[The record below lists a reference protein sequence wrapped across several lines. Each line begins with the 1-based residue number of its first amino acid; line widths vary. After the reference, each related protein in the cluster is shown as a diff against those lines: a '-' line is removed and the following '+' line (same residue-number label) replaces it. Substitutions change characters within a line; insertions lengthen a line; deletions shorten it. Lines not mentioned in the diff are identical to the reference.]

1 MQFPPQV
8 LILVVLLERAGWF
21 IDPPSEYKP
30 IENQE
35 KRMFPPEA
43 IQAALLEFMP
53 LFFTV
58 ISVLLVLWIAHM
70 LLIARQTDLGSEK
83 LFPRLLTMMGL
94 TLIGMVVIVLAIP
107 VESDT
112 RNQIIGLIG
121 LVISAVFVFSSGNI
135 FANLMAGIQLRVT
148 SPFRVGD
155 FIQVNEHFGRVAERG
170 LFDTE
175 VQSESREVI
184 VIPNTFLVTHPVA
197 TVRNSGAIVSTSLSL
212 GYDLNHNLI
221 RPLLLEAATT
231 SGLKEPFVHI
241 QALGDFSITYRIS
254 GVLTEVKGLIT
265 ARSNLRIAVLDI
277 LHREHIEIVSS
288 GFINQRQLDAAEKA
302 LPRSAGQ
309 REKQKALVDNTGA
322 EEIVCDKAEQAEQ
335 FSIEKSQL
343 HVGIAALMEQLET
356 AEGEEKHVVSLELE
370 HMKEQLATL
379 DLIIAE
385 VLEEKK

>member
-1 MQFPPQV
+1 
-8 LILVVLLERAGWF
+8 
-21 IDPPSEYKP
+21 
-30 IENQE
+30 
-35 KRMFPPEA
+35 MFPPEA

-112 RNQIIGLIG
+112 RHQIIGLIG

-212 GYDLNHNLI
+212 AYDLNHNQI
-221 RPLLLEAATT
+221 RPLLLEAATA

-277 LHREHIEIVSS
+277 LHREHIEIVPS
-288 GFINQRQLDAAEKA
+288 GQRQLDAAEKA
-302 LPRSAGQ
+302 LLRSARQ
-309 REKQKALVDNTGA
+309 REKQKAWVDNTVA

-343 HVGIAALMEQLET
+343 HVGMAALKEQLET

>member
-35 KRMFPPEA
+35 TRMFPPEA
-43 IQAALLEFMP
+43 IQAALVEFMP
-53 LFFTV
+53 FFFTV

-135 FANLMAGIQLRVT
+135 FANLMAGILLRVT

-175 VQSESREVI
+175 VQSESRELI
-184 VIPNTFLVTHPVA
+184 VIPNTILVTHPVA
-197 TVRNSGAIVSTSLSL
+197 TVRNSGVIVSTTLSL
-212 GYDLNHNLI
+212 AYDLNHNQI
-221 RPLLLEAATT
+221 RPLLLEAAAT

-254 GVLTEVKGLIT
+254 GVLTEAKELIA

-277 LHREHIEIVSS
+277 LHREHIEIVPS
-288 GFINQRQLDAAEKA
+288 GQRQLDAAEKA
-302 LPRSAGQ
+302 LLRSARQ
-309 REKQKALVDNTGA
+309 REKQKAWVDNTVA
-322 EEIVCDKAEQAEQ
+322 EEIVFDKAEQAEQ
-335 FSIEKSQL
+335 FSTEKSQL
-343 HVGIAALMEQLET
+343 HGGIAALEEQLKT
-356 AEGEEKHVVSLELE
+356 AEGEEKQVVSLELE

>member
-8 LILVVLLERAGWF
+8 LILVVLLGRAGWF

-43 IQAALLEFMP
+43 IQAALVEFMP
-53 LFFTV
+53 FFFTV

-135 FANLMAGIQLRVT
+135 FANFMAGILLRVT

-175 VQSESREVI
+175 VQSESRELI
-184 VIPNTFLVTHPVA
+184 AIPNTLLVTHPVA
-197 TVRNSGAIVSTSLSL
+197 TVRNSGVIVSTTLSL
-212 GYDLNHNLI
+212 AYDLNHNQI
-221 RPLLLEAATT
+221 RPLLLEAAAT

-254 GVLTEVKGLIT
+254 GVLTEAKELIA

-277 LHREHIEIVSS
+277 LHREHIEIVPS
-288 GFINQRQLDAAEKA
+288 GQRQLDAAEKA
-302 LPRSAGQ
+302 LLRSARQ
-309 REKQKALVDNTGA
+309 REKQKAWVDNTVA
-322 EEIVCDKAEQAEQ
+322 EEIVFDKAEQAEQ
-335 FSIEKSQL
+335 FSTEKSQL
-343 HVGIAALMEQLET
+343 HGGIAALEEQLKT
-356 AEGEEKHVVSLELE
+356 AEGEEKQVVSLELE

>member
-8 LILVVLLERAGWF
+8 LILVVLLGRAGWF

-35 KRMFPPEA
+35 TRMFPPEA
-43 IQAALLEFMP
+43 IQAALVEFMP
-53 LFFTV
+53 FFFTV

-70 LLIARQTDLGSEK
+70 LLIARQTNLGSEK

-135 FANLMAGIQLRVT
+135 FANFMAGILLRVT

-175 VQSESREVI
+175 VQSESRELI
-184 VIPNTFLVTHPVA
+184 AIPNTLLVTHPVA
-197 TVRNSGAIVSTSLSL
+197 TVRNSGVIVSTTLSL
-212 GYDLNHNLI
+212 AYDLNHNQI
-221 RPLLLEAATT
+221 RSLLLEAAAT

-254 GVLTEVKGLIT
+254 GVLTEAKELIA

-277 LHREHIEIVSS
+277 LHREHIEIVPS
-288 GFINQRQLDAAEKA
+288 GQRQLDAAEKA
-302 LPRSAGQ
+302 LLRSARQ
-309 REKQKALVDNTGA
+309 REKQKAWVDNTVA
-322 EEIVCDKAEQAEQ
+322 EEIVFDKAEQAEQ
-335 FSIEKSQL
+335 FSTEKSQL
-343 HVGIAALMEQLET
+343 HGGIAALEEQLKT
-356 AEGEEKHVVSLELE
+356 AEGEEKQVVSLELE

>member
-1 MQFPPQV
+1 
-8 LILVVLLERAGWF
+8 
-21 IDPPSEYKP
+21 
-30 IENQE
+30 
-35 KRMFPPEA
+35 MFPPEA

-53 LFFTV
+53 FFFTV

-135 FANLMAGIQLRVT
+135 FANLMAGILLRVT

-175 VQSESREVI
+175 VQSESRELI
-184 VIPNTFLVTHPVA
+184 AIPNTLLVTHPVA
-197 TVRNSGAIVSTSLSL
+197 TVRNSGVIVSTTLSL
-212 GYDLNHNLI
+212 AYDLNHNQI
-221 RPLLLEAATT
+221 RPLLLEAAAT

-254 GVLTEVKGLIT
+254 GVLTEAKELIA

-277 LHREHIEIVSS
+277 LHREHIEIVPS
-288 GFINQRQLDAAEKA
+288 GQRQLDAAEKA
-302 LPRSAGQ
+302 LLRSARQ
-309 REKQKALVDNTGA
+309 REKQKAWVDNTVA
-322 EEIVCDKAEQAEQ
+322 EEIVFDKAEQAEQ
-335 FSIEKSQL
+335 FSTEKSQL
-343 HVGIAALMEQLET
+343 HGGIAALEEQLKT
-356 AEGEEKHVVSLELE
+356 AEGEEKQVVSLELE

>member
-1 MQFPPQV
+1 
-8 LILVVLLERAGWF
+8 
-21 IDPPSEYKP
+21 
-30 IENQE
+30 
-35 KRMFPPEA
+35 MFPPEA

-112 RNQIIGLIG
+112 RHQIIGLIG

-184 VIPNTFLVTHPVA
+184 VIPNTFLVSHPVA

-212 GYDLNHNLI
+212 AYDLNHNQI
-221 RPLLLEAATT
+221 RPLLLEAATA

-254 GVLTEVKGLIT
+254 GVLTEAKELIA

-277 LHREHIEIVSS
+277 LHREHIEIVPS
-288 GFINQRQLDAAEKA
+288 GQRQLDAAEKA
-302 LPRSAGQ
+302 LLRSARQ
-309 REKQKALVDNTGA
+309 REKQKAWVDNTVA
-322 EEIVCDKAEQAEQ
+322 EEIVFDKAEQAEQ
-335 FSIEKSQL
+335 FSTEKSQL
-343 HVGIAALMEQLET
+343 HGGIAALEEQLKT
-356 AEGEEKHVVSLELE
+356 AEGEEKQVVSLELE

>member
-35 KRMFPPEA
+35 TRMFPPEA
-43 IQAALLEFMP
+43 IQAALVEFMP
-53 LFFTV
+53 FFFTV

-135 FANLMAGIQLRVT
+135 FANLMAGILLRVT

-175 VQSESREVI
+175 VQSESRELI
-184 VIPNTFLVTHPVA
+184 AIPNTLLVTHPVA
-197 TVRNSGAIVSTSLSL
+197 TVRNSGVIVSTTLSL
-212 GYDLNHNLI
+212 AYDLNHNQI

-254 GVLTEVKGLIT
+254 GVLTEVKGLIA
-265 ARSNLRIAVLDI
+265 ARSNLHIAVLDI
-277 LHREHIEIVSS
+277 LHREHIEIVPSW
-288 GFINQRQLDAAEKA
+288 QRQLDAAEKA
-302 LPRSAGQ
+302 LPRSARQG
-309 REKQKALVDNTGA
+309 EKQKALVDNAVA

-343 HVGIAALMEQLET
+343 HEGIAALKEQLET
-356 AEGEEKHVVSLELE
+356 AEGEEKQVVSLELE

>member
-8 LILVVLLERAGWF
+8 LILVVLLARAGWF

-35 KRMFPPEA
+35 TRMFPPEA
-43 IQAALLEFMP
+43 IQAALVEFMP
-53 LFFTV
+53 FFFTV

-70 LLIARQTDLGSEK
+70 LLIARQTNLGSEK
-83 LFPRLLTMMGL
+83 LLPRLLTMMGL

-135 FANLMAGIQLRVT
+135 FANFMAGILLRVT

-175 VQSESREVI
+175 VQSESRELI
-184 VIPNTFLVTHPVA
+184 AIPNTLLVTHPVA
-197 TVRNSGAIVSTSLSL
+197 TVRNSGVIVSTTLSL
-212 GYDLNHNLI
+212 AYDLNHNQI
-221 RPLLLEAATT
+221 RPLLLEAAAT

-254 GVLTEVKGLIT
+254 GVLTEAKELIA

-277 LHREHIEIVSS
+277 LHREHIEIVPS
-288 GFINQRQLDAAEKA
+288 GQRQLDAAEKA
-302 LPRSAGQ
+302 LLRSARQ
-309 REKQKALVDNTGA
+309 REKQKAWVDNTVA
-322 EEIVCDKAEQAEQ
+322 EEIVFDKAEQAEQ
-335 FSIEKSQL
+335 FSTEKSQL
-343 HVGIAALMEQLET
+343 HGGIAALEEQLKT
-356 AEGEEKHVVSLELE
+356 AEGEEKQVVSLELE

>member
-8 LILVVLLERAGWF
+8 LILVVLLGRAGWF

-35 KRMFPPEA
+35 TRMFPPEA
-43 IQAALLEFMP
+43 IQAALVEFMP
-53 LFFTV
+53 FFFTV

-135 FANLMAGIQLRVT
+135 FANFMAGILLRVT

-175 VQSESREVI
+175 VQSESRELI
-184 VIPNTFLVTHPVA
+184 AIPNTLLVTHPVA
-197 TVRNSGAIVSTSLSL
+197 TVRNSGVIVSTTLSL
-212 GYDLNHNLI
+212 AYDLNHNQI
-221 RPLLLEAATT
+221 RSLLLEAAAT

-254 GVLTEVKGLIT
+254 GVLTEAKELIA

-277 LHREHIEIVSS
+277 LHREHIEIVPS
-288 GFINQRQLDAAEKA
+288 GQRQLDAAEKA
-302 LPRSAGQ
+302 LLRSARQ
-309 REKQKALVDNTGA
+309 REKQKAWVDNTVA
-322 EEIVCDKAEQAEQ
+322 EEIVFDKAEQAEQ
-335 FSIEKSQL
+335 FSTEKSQL
-343 HVGIAALMEQLET
+343 HGGIAALEEQLKT
-356 AEGEEKHVVSLELE
+356 AEGEEKQVVSLELE

>member
-8 LILVVLLERAGWF
+8 LILVVLLGRAGWF

-35 KRMFPPEA
+35 TRMFPPEA
-43 IQAALLEFMP
+43 IQAALVEFMP
-53 LFFTV
+53 FFFTV

-135 FANLMAGIQLRVT
+135 FANLMAGILLRVT

-175 VQSESREVI
+175 VQSESRELI
-184 VIPNTFLVTHPVA
+184 SIPNTLLVTHPVA
-197 TVRNSGAIVSTSLSL
+197 TVRNSGAIVSTTLSL
-212 GYDLNHNLI
+212 AYDLNHNQI
-221 RPLLLEAATT
+221 RPLLLEAAAT

-254 GVLTEVKGLIT
+254 GVLTEAKELIA

-277 LHREHIEIVSS
+277 LHREHIEIVPS
-288 GFINQRQLDAAEKA
+288 GQRQLDAAEKA
-302 LPRSAGQ
+302 LLRSARQ
-309 REKQKALVDNTGA
+309 REKQKAWVDNTVA
-322 EEIVCDKAEQAEQ
+322 EEIVFDKAEQAEQ
-335 FSIEKSQL
+335 FSTEKSQL
-343 HVGIAALMEQLET
+343 HGGIAALEEQLKT
-356 AEGEEKHVVSLELE
+356 AEGEEKQVVSLELE

>member
-135 FANLMAGIQLRVT
+135 FANLMAGILLRVT

-175 VQSESREVI
+175 VQSESRELI
-184 VIPNTFLVTHPVA
+184 AIPNTLLVTHPVA
-197 TVRNSGAIVSTSLSL
+197 TVRNSGVIVSTTLSL
-212 GYDLNHNLI
+212 AYDLNHNQI

-254 GVLTEVKGLIT
+254 GVLTEAKELIA

-277 LHREHIEIVSS
+277 LHREHIEIVPS
-288 GFINQRQLDAAEKA
+288 GQRQLDAAEKA
-302 LPRSAGQ
+302 LLRSARQ
-309 REKQKALVDNTGA
+309 REKQKAWVDNTVA
-322 EEIVCDKAEQAEQ
+322 EEIVFDKAEQAEQ
-335 FSIEKSQL
+335 FSTEKSQL
-343 HVGIAALMEQLET
+343 HGGIAALEEQLKT

>member
-21 IDPPSEYKP
+21 IDPPSEYTP

-43 IQAALLEFMP
+43 IQAALVKFMP

-70 LLIARQTDLGSEK
+70 LLIARQTNLGSEK

-94 TLIGMVVIVLAIP
+94 TLFGMVIIVLAIP

-135 FANLMAGIQLRVT
+135 FANLMAGILLRVT

-175 VQSESREVI
+175 VQSESRELI
-184 VIPNTFLVTHPVA
+184 LIPNTILVTHPVA
-197 TVRNSGAIVSTSLSL
+197 AVRNSGAIVSTSLSL
-212 GYDLNHNLI
+212 AYDLNHNQI
-221 RPLLLEAATT
+221 RPLLLEAATAI
-231 SGLKEPFVHI
+231 GLKEPFVHI
-241 QALGDFSITYRIS
+241 QALGDFSISYRIS
-254 GVLTEVKGLIT
+254 GVLTEVKELIT

-277 LHREHIEIVSS
+277 LHREHIEIVSP
-288 GFINQRQLDAAEKA
+288 GQRQLDAAEKA
-302 LPRSAGQ
+302 LPRSARQ
-309 REKQKALVDNTGA
+309 REKQKAWVDNA
-322 EEIVCDKAEQAEQ
+322 VVEEIVFDKAQQAEQ

-343 HVGIAALMEQLET
+343 HGGIAALKEQLET
-356 AEGEEKHVVSLELE
+356 AEGEEKQVVSLELE

>member
-1 MQFPPQV
+1 LQFPPQV
-8 LILVVLLERAGWF
+8 LILVVLLGRAGWF

-35 KRMFPPEA
+35 TRMFPPEA
-43 IQAALLEFMP
+43 IQAALVEFMP
-53 LFFTV
+53 FFFTV

-135 FANLMAGIQLRVT
+135 FANLMAGILLRVT

-175 VQSESREVI
+175 VQSESRELI
-184 VIPNTFLVTHPVA
+184 AIPNTLLVTHPVA
-197 TVRNSGAIVSTSLSL
+197 TVRNSGVIVSTTLSL
-212 GYDLNHNLI
+212 AYDLNHNQI

-254 GVLTEVKGLIT
+254 GVLTEAKELIA

-277 LHREHIEIVSS
+277 LHREHIEIVPS
-288 GFINQRQLDAAEKA
+288 GQRQLDAAEKA
-302 LPRSAGQ
+302 LLRSARQ
-309 REKQKALVDNTGA
+309 REKQKAWVDNTVA
-322 EEIVCDKAEQAEQ
+322 EEIVFDKAEQAEQ
-335 FSIEKSQL
+335 FSTEKSQL
-343 HVGIAALMEQLET
+343 HGGIAALEEQLKT
-356 AEGEEKHVVSLELE
+356 AEGEEKQVVSLELE

>member
-135 FANLMAGIQLRVT
+135 FANLMAGILLRVT

-175 VQSESREVI
+175 VQSESRELI
-184 VIPNTFLVTHPVA
+184 AIPNTLLVTHPVA
-197 TVRNSGAIVSTSLSL
+197 TVRNSGVIVSTTLSL
-212 GYDLNHNLI
+212 AYDLNHNQI
-221 RPLLLEAATT
+221 RPLLLEAAAT

-254 GVLTEVKGLIT
+254 GVLTETKELIA

-277 LHREHIEIVSS
+277 LHREHIEIVPS
-288 GFINQRQLDAAEKA
+288 GQRQLDAAEKA
-302 LPRSAGQ
+302 LLRSARQ
-309 REKQKALVDNTGA
+309 REKQKAWVDNTVA
-322 EEIVCDKAEQAEQ
+322 EEIVFDKAEQAEQ
-335 FSIEKSQL
+335 FSTEKSQL
-343 HVGIAALMEQLET
+343 HGGIAALEEQLKT
-356 AEGEEKHVVSLELE
+356 AEGEEKQVVSLELE

>member
-8 LILVVLLERAGWF
+8 LILVFLLERAGWF

-35 KRMFPPEA
+35 TRMFPPEA
-43 IQAALLEFMP
+43 IQAALVEFMP
-53 LFFTV
+53 FFFTV

-135 FANLMAGIQLRVT
+135 FANLMAGILLRVT

-175 VQSESREVI
+175 VQSESRELI
-184 VIPNTFLVTHPVA
+184 AIPNTLLVTHPVA

-212 GYDLNHNLI
+212 AYDLNHNQI

-254 GVLTEVKGLIT
+254 GVLTEAKELIA

-277 LHREHIEIVSS
+277 LHREHIEIVPS
-288 GFINQRQLDAAEKA
+288 GQRQLDAAEKA
-302 LPRSAGQ
+302 LLRSARQ
-309 REKQKALVDNTGA
+309 REKQKAWVDNTVA
-322 EEIVCDKAEQAEQ
+322 EEIVFDKAEQAEQ
-335 FSIEKSQL
+335 FSTEKSQL
-343 HVGIAALMEQLET
+343 HGGIAALEEQLKT
-356 AEGEEKHVVSLELE
+356 AEGEEKQVVSLELE

>member
-1 MQFPPQV
+1 LQFPPQV

-70 LLIARQTDLGSEK
+70 LLIARQTNLGSEK

-94 TLIGMVVIVLAIP
+94 TLFGMVIIVLAIP

-135 FANLMAGIQLRVT
+135 FANLMAGILLRVT

-175 VQSESREVI
+175 VQSESRELI
-184 VIPNTFLVTHPVA
+184 LIPNTILVTHPVA

-212 GYDLNHNLI
+212 AYDLNHNQI
-221 RPLLLEAATT
+221 RPLLLEAATAI
-231 SGLKEPFVHI
+231 GLKEPFVHI
-241 QALGDFSITYRIS
+241 QALGDFSISYRIS
-254 GVLTEVKGLIT
+254 GVLTEVKELIA

-277 LHREHIEIVSS
+277 LHREHIEIVSP
-288 GFINQRQLDAAEKA
+288 GQRQLDAAEKA
-302 LPRSAGQ
+302 LPRSARQ
-309 REKQKALVDNTGA
+309 REKQKAWVDNA
-322 EEIVCDKAEQAEQ
+322 VVEEIVFDKAQQAEQ

-343 HVGIAALMEQLET
+343 HGGIAALKEQLET
-356 AEGEEKHVVSLELE
+356 AEGEEKQVVSLELE

>member
-8 LILVVLLERAGWF
+8 LILVVLLGRAGWF

-35 KRMFPPEA
+35 TRMFPPEA
-43 IQAALLEFMP
+43 IQAALVEFMP
-53 LFFTV
+53 FFFTV
-58 ISVLLVLWIAHM
+58 ISVLLVLWIAHL

-175 VQSESREVI
+175 VQSESRELI
-184 VIPNTFLVTHPVA
+184 AIPNTLLVTHPVA
-197 TVRNSGAIVSTSLSL
+197 TVRNSGVIVSTTLSL
-212 GYDLNHNLI
+212 AYDLNHNQI
-221 RPLLLEAATT
+221 RPLLLEAAAT

-254 GVLTEVKGLIT
+254 GVLTEAKELIA

-277 LHREHIEIVSS
+277 LHREHIEIVPS
-288 GFINQRQLDAAEKA
+288 GQRQLDAAEKA
-302 LPRSAGQ
+302 LLRSARQ
-309 REKQKALVDNTGA
+309 REKQKAWVDNTVA
-322 EEIVCDKAEQAEQ
+322 EEIVFDKAEQAEQ
-335 FSIEKSQL
+335 FSTEKSQL
-343 HVGIAALMEQLET
+343 HGGIAALEEQLKT
-356 AEGEEKHVVSLELE
+356 AEGEEKQVVSLELE

>member
-43 IQAALLEFMP
+43 IQAALVEFMP

-70 LLIARQTDLGSEK
+70 LLIARQTNLGSEK

-94 TLIGMVVIVLAIP
+94 TLICMVIIVLAIP

-135 FANLMAGIQLRVT
+135 FANLMAGILLRVT

-175 VQSESREVI
+175 VQSESRELI
-184 VIPNTFLVTHPVA
+184 LIPNTILVTHPVA

-212 GYDLNHNLI
+212 AYDLNHNQI
-221 RPLLLEAATT
+221 RPLLLEAATAI
-231 SGLKEPFVHI
+231 GLKEPFVHI
-241 QALGDFSITYRIS
+241 QALGDFSISYRIS
-254 GVLTEVKGLIT
+254 GVLTEVKELIT

-277 LHREHIEIVSS
+277 LHREHIEIVSP
-288 GFINQRQLDAAEKA
+288 GQRQLDAAEKA
-302 LPRSAGQ
+302 LPRSARQ
-309 REKQKALVDNTGA
+309 REKQKAWVDNA
-322 EEIVCDKAEQAEQ
+322 VVEEIVFDKAQQAEQ

-343 HVGIAALMEQLET
+343 HGGIAALKEQLET
-356 AEGEEKHVVSLELE
+356 AEGEEKQVVSLELE

>member
-8 LILVVLLERAGWF
+8 LILVVLLGRAGWF

-35 KRMFPPEA
+35 TRMFPPEA
-43 IQAALLEFMP
+43 IQAALVEFMP
-53 LFFTV
+53 FFFTV
-58 ISVLLVLWIAHM
+58 ISVLLVLWIAHL

-135 FANLMAGIQLRVT
+135 FANLMAGILLRVT

-175 VQSESREVI
+175 VQSESRELI
-184 VIPNTFLVTHPVA
+184 AIPNTLLVTHPVA
-197 TVRNSGAIVSTSLSL
+197 TVRNSGVIVSTTLSL
-212 GYDLNHNLI
+212 AYDLNHNQI
-221 RPLLLEAATT
+221 RPLLLEAAAT

-254 GVLTEVKGLIT
+254 GVLTEAKELIA

-277 LHREHIEIVSS
+277 LHREHIEIVPS
-288 GFINQRQLDAAEKA
+288 GQRQLDAAEKA
-302 LPRSAGQ
+302 LLRSARQ
-309 REKQKALVDNTGA
+309 REKQKAWVDNTVA
-322 EEIVCDKAEQAEQ
+322 EEIVFDKAEQAEQ
-335 FSIEKSQL
+335 FSTEKSQL
-343 HVGIAALMEQLET
+343 HGGIAALEEQLKT
-356 AEGEEKHVVSLELE
+356 AEGEEKQVVSLELE

>member
-8 LILVVLLERAGWF
+8 LILVVLLGRAGWF

-35 KRMFPPEA
+35 TRMFPPEA
-43 IQAALLEFMP
+43 IQAALVEFMP
-53 LFFTV
+53 FFFTV

-135 FANLMAGIQLRVT
+135 FANFMAGILLRVT

-175 VQSESREVI
+175 VQSESRELI
-184 VIPNTFLVTHPVA
+184 AIPNTLLVTHPVA
-197 TVRNSGAIVSTSLSL
+197 TVRNSGVIVSTTLSL
-212 GYDLNHNLI
+212 AYDLNHNQI
-221 RPLLLEAATT
+221 RPLLLEAAAT

-254 GVLTEVKGLIT
+254 GVLTEAKELIA

-277 LHREHIEIVSS
+277 LHREHIEIVPS
-288 GFINQRQLDAAEKA
+288 GQRQLDAAEKA
-302 LPRSAGQ
+302 LLRSARQ
-309 REKQKALVDNTGA
+309 REKQKAWVDNTVA
-322 EEIVCDKAEQAEQ
+322 EEIVFDKAEQAEQ
-335 FSIEKSQL
+335 FSTEKSQL
-343 HVGIAALMEQLET
+343 HGGIAALEEQLKT
-356 AEGEEKHVVSLELE
+356 AEGEEKQVVSLELE

>member
-21 IDPPSEYKP
+21 IDPPSEYTP

-35 KRMFPPEA
+35 TRMFPPEA
-43 IQAALLEFMP
+43 IQAALVEFMP

-70 LLIARQTDLGSEK
+70 LLIARQTNLGSEK

-94 TLIGMVVIVLAIP
+94 TLIGMVIIVLATP

-135 FANLMAGIQLRVT
+135 FANLMAGILLRVT

-175 VQSESREVI
+175 VQSESRELI
-184 VIPNTFLVTHPVA
+184 VIPNTLLVTHPVA
-197 TVRNSGAIVSTSLSL
+197 TVRNSGAIVSTTLSL
-212 GYDLNHNLI
+212 AYDLNHNQI
-221 RPLLLEAATT
+221 RPLLLEAANV
-231 SGLKEPFVHI
+231 SGLKEPFVQI
-241 QALGDFSITYRIS
+241 QALGDFSISYRIS
-254 GVLTEVKGLIT
+254 GVLTEVKELIA

-277 LHREHIEIVSS
+277 LHREHIEIVSP
-288 GFINQRQLDAAEKA
+288 GQRQLDAAEKA
-302 LPRSAGQ
+302 LPRSARQ
-309 REKQKALVDNTGA
+309 REKQKAWVDNTVA
-322 EEIVCDKAEQAEQ
+322 EEIVFDKAEQAEQ
-335 FSIEKSQL
+335 FSTEKSQL
-343 HVGIAALMEQLET
+343 HGGIAALEEQLKT
-356 AEGEEKHVVSLELE
+356 AEGEEKQVVSLELE

>member
-43 IQAALLEFMP
+43 IQAALVEFMP

-70 LLIARQTDLGSEK
+70 LLIARQTNLGSEK

-94 TLIGMVVIVLAIP
+94 TLFGMVIIVLAIP

-135 FANLMAGIQLRVT
+135 FANLMAGILLRVT

-175 VQSESREVI
+175 VQSESRELI
-184 VIPNTFLVTHPVA
+184 LIPNTILVTHPVA

-212 GYDLNHNLI
+212 AYDLNHNQI
-221 RPLLLEAATT
+221 RPLLLEAATAI
-231 SGLKEPFVHI
+231 GLKEPFVHI
-241 QALGDFSITYRIS
+241 QALGDFSISYRIS
-254 GVLTEVKGLIT
+254 GVLTEVKELIA

-277 LHREHIEIVSS
+277 LHREHIEIVSP
-288 GFINQRQLDAAEKA
+288 GQRQLDAAEKA
-302 LPRSAGQ
+302 LPRSARQ
-309 REKQKALVDNTGA
+309 REKQRAFVDNALA

-343 HVGIAALMEQLET
+343 HRGIAVLKEQLET
-356 AEGEEKHVVSLELE
+356 AEGEEKQVVSLELE

>member
-135 FANLMAGIQLRVT
+135 FANLMAGILLRVT

-254 GVLTEVKGLIT
+254 GVLTEAKELIA

-277 LHREHIEIVSS
+277 LHREHIEIVPS
-288 GFINQRQLDAAEKA
+288 GQRQLDAAEKA
-302 LPRSAGQ
+302 LLRSARQ
-309 REKQKALVDNTGA
+309 REKQKAWVDNTVA
-322 EEIVCDKAEQAEQ
+322 EEIVFDKAEQAEQ
-335 FSIEKSQL
+335 FSTEKSQL
-343 HVGIAALMEQLET
+343 HGGIAALEEQLKT
-356 AEGEEKHVVSLELE
+356 AEGEEKQVVSLELE

>member
-1 MQFPPQV
+1 LQFPPQV
-8 LILVVLLERAGWF
+8 LILVVLLGRAGWF
-21 IDPPSEYKP
+21 IGPPSEYKP

-35 KRMFPPEA
+35 TRMFPPEA
-43 IQAALLEFMP
+43 IQAALVEFMP
-53 LFFTV
+53 FFFTV

-135 FANLMAGIQLRVT
+135 FANLMAGILLRVT

-175 VQSESREVI
+175 VQSESRELI
-184 VIPNTFLVTHPVA
+184 AIPNTLLVTHPVA
-197 TVRNSGAIVSTSLSL
+197 TVRNSGVIVSTTLSL
-212 GYDLNHNLI
+212 AYDLNHNQI
-221 RPLLLEAATT
+221 RSLLLEAAAT

-254 GVLTEVKGLIT
+254 GVLTEAKELIA

-277 LHREHIEIVSS
+277 LHREHIEIVPS
-288 GFINQRQLDAAEKA
+288 GQRQLDAAEKA
-302 LPRSAGQ
+302 LLRSARQ
-309 REKQKALVDNTGA
+309 REKQKAWVDNTVA
-322 EEIVCDKAEQAEQ
+322 EEIVFDKAEQAEQ
-335 FSIEKSQL
+335 FSTEKSQL
-343 HVGIAALMEQLET
+343 HGGIAALEEQLKT
-356 AEGEEKHVVSLELE
+356 AEGEEKQVVSLELE
-370 HMKEQLATL
+370 QMKEQLATL

>member
-58 ISVLLVLWIAHM
+58 ITVLLVLWIAHM

-112 RNQIIGLIG
+112 RHQIIGLIG

-135 FANLMAGIQLRVT
+135 FANLMAGILLRVT

-175 VQSESREVI
+175 VQSESRELI
-184 VIPNTFLVTHPVA
+184 AIPNTLLVTHPVA
-197 TVRNSGAIVSTSLSL
+197 TVRNSGVIVSTTLSL
-212 GYDLNHNLI
+212 AYDLNHNQI
-221 RPLLLEAATT
+221 RPLLLEAAAT

-254 GVLTEVKGLIT
+254 GVLTEAKELIA

-277 LHREHIEIVSS
+277 LHREHIEIVPS
-288 GFINQRQLDAAEKA
+288 GQRQLDAAEKA
-302 LPRSAGQ
+302 LLRSARQ
-309 REKQKALVDNTGA
+309 REKQKAWVDNTVA
-322 EEIVCDKAEQAEQ
+322 EEIVFDKAEQAEQ
-335 FSIEKSQL
+335 FSTEKSQL
-343 HVGIAALMEQLET
+343 HGGIAALEEQLKT
-356 AEGEEKHVVSLELE
+356 AEGEEKQVVSLELE

>member
-1 MQFPPQV
+1 LQFPPQV
-8 LILVVLLERAGWF
+8 LILVVLLGRAGWF

-35 KRMFPPEA
+35 TRMFPPEA
-43 IQAALLEFMP
+43 IQAALVEFMP
-53 LFFTV
+53 FFFTV

-135 FANLMAGIQLRVT
+135 FANFMAGILLRVT

-175 VQSESREVI
+175 VQSESRELI
-184 VIPNTFLVTHPVA
+184 AIPNTLLVTHPVA
-197 TVRNSGAIVSTSLSL
+197 TVRNSGVIVSTTLSL
-212 GYDLNHNLI
+212 AYDLNHNQI
-221 RPLLLEAATT
+221 RPLLLEAAAT

-254 GVLTEVKGLIT
+254 GVLTEAKELIA

-277 LHREHIEIVSS
+277 LHREHIEIVPS
-288 GFINQRQLDAAEKA
+288 GQRQLDAAEKA
-302 LPRSAGQ
+302 LLRSARQ
-309 REKQKALVDNTGA
+309 REKQKAWVDNTVA
-322 EEIVCDKAEQAEQ
+322 EEIVFDKAEQAEQ
-335 FSIEKSQL
+335 FSTEKSQL
-343 HVGIAALMEQLET
+343 HGGIAALEEQLKT
-356 AEGEEKHVVSLELE
+356 AEGEEKQVVSLELE

>member
-1 MQFPPQV
+1 LQFPPQV
-8 LILVVLLERAGWF
+8 LILVVLLGRAGWF

-35 KRMFPPEA
+35 TRMFPPEA
-43 IQAALLEFMP
+43 IQAALVEFMP
-53 LFFTV
+53 FFFTV

-135 FANLMAGIQLRVT
+135 FANFMAGILLRVT

-175 VQSESREVI
+175 VQSESRELI
-184 VIPNTFLVTHPVA
+184 AIPNTLLVTHPVA
-197 TVRNSGAIVSTSLSL
+197 TVRNSGVIVSTTLSL
-212 GYDLNHNLI
+212 AYDLNHNQI
-221 RPLLLEAATT
+221 RPLLLEAAAT

-254 GVLTEVKGLIT
+254 GVLTEAKELIA

-277 LHREHIEIVSS
+277 LHREHIEIVPS
-288 GFINQRQLDAAEKA
+288 GQRQLDAAEKA
-302 LPRSAGQ
+302 LLRSARQ
-309 REKQKALVDNTGA
+309 REKQKAWVDNTVA
-322 EEIVCDKAEQAEQ
+322 EEIVFDKAEQAEQ
-335 FSIEKSQL
+335 FSTEKSQL
-343 HVGIAALMEQLET
+343 HGGIAALEEQLKT
-356 AEGEEKHVVSLELE
+356 AEGEEKQVVSLELE
-370 HMKEQLATL
+370 HMMEQLATL

>member
-135 FANLMAGIQLRVT
+135 FANLMAGILLRVT

-175 VQSESREVI
+175 VQSESRELI
-184 VIPNTFLVTHPVA
+184 AIPNTLLVTHPVA
-197 TVRNSGAIVSTSLSL
+197 TVRNSGVIVSTTLSL
-212 GYDLNHNLI
+212 AYDLNHNQI
-221 RPLLLEAATT
+221 RPLLLEAAAT

-254 GVLTEVKGLIT
+254 GVLTEAKELIA

-277 LHREHIEIVSS
+277 LHREHIEIVPS
-288 GFINQRQLDAAEKA
+288 GQRQLDAAEKA
-302 LPRSAGQ
+302 LLRSARQ
-309 REKQKALVDNTGA
+309 REKQKAWVDNTVA
-322 EEIVCDKAEQAEQ
+322 EEIVFDKAEQAEQ
-335 FSIEKSQL
+335 FSTEKSQL
-343 HVGIAALMEQLET
+343 HGGIAALEEQLKT
-356 AEGEEKHVVSLELE
+356 AEGEEKQVVSLELE

>member
-58 ISVLLVLWIAHM
+58 ISVLLVLWIAHL

-135 FANLMAGIQLRVT
+135 FANLMAGILLRVT

-175 VQSESREVI
+175 VQSESRELI
-184 VIPNTFLVTHPVA
+184 AIPNTLLVTHPVA
-197 TVRNSGAIVSTSLSL
+197 TVRNSGVIVSTTLSL
-212 GYDLNHNLI
+212 AYDLNHNQI
-221 RPLLLEAATT
+221 RPLLLEAAAT

-254 GVLTEVKGLIT
+254 GVLTEAKELIA

-277 LHREHIEIVSS
+277 LHREHIEIVPS
-288 GFINQRQLDAAEKA
+288 GQRQLDAAEKA
-302 LPRSAGQ
+302 LLRSARQ
-309 REKQKALVDNTGA
+309 REKQKAWVDNTVA
-322 EEIVCDKAEQAEQ
+322 EEIVFDKAEQAEQ
-335 FSIEKSQL
+335 FSTEKSQL
-343 HVGIAALMEQLET
+343 HGGIAALEEQLKT
-356 AEGEEKHVVSLELE
+356 AEGEEKQVVSLELE

>member
-8 LILVVLLERAGWF
+8 LILVVLLGRAGWF

-35 KRMFPPEA
+35 TRMFPPEA
-43 IQAALLEFMP
+43 IQAALVEFMP
-53 LFFTV
+53 FFFTV

-135 FANLMAGIQLRVT
+135 FANFMAGILLRVT

-175 VQSESREVI
+175 VQSESRELI
-184 VIPNTFLVTHPVA
+184 AIPNTLLVTHPVA
-197 TVRNSGAIVSTSLSL
+197 TVRNSGVIVSTTLSL
-212 GYDLNHNLI
+212 AYDLNHNQI
-221 RPLLLEAATT
+221 RSLLLEAAAT

-254 GVLTEVKGLIT
+254 GVLTEAKELIA

-277 LHREHIEIVSS
+277 LHCEHIEIVPS
-288 GFINQRQLDAAEKA
+288 GQRQLDAAEKA
-302 LPRSAGQ
+302 LLRSARQ
-309 REKQKALVDNTGA
+309 REKQKAWVDNTVA
-322 EEIVCDKAEQAEQ
+322 EEIVFDKAEQAEQ
-335 FSIEKSQL
+335 FSTEKSQL
-343 HVGIAALMEQLET
+343 HGGIAALEEQLKT
-356 AEGEEKHVVSLELE
+356 AEGEEKQVVSLELE

>member
-8 LILVVLLERAGWF
+8 LILVVLLGRAGWF

-43 IQAALLEFMP
+43 IQAALVEFMP
-53 LFFTV
+53 FFFTV

-135 FANLMAGIQLRVT
+135 FANLMAGILLRVT

-155 FIQVNEHFGRVAERG
+155 FILVNEHFGRVAERG

-175 VQSESREVI
+175 VQSESRELI
-184 VIPNTFLVTHPVA
+184 AIPNTLLVTHPVA
-197 TVRNSGAIVSTSLSL
+197 TVRNSGVIVSTTLSL
-212 GYDLNHNLI
+212 AYDLNHNQI

-254 GVLTEVKGLIT
+254 GVLTEVKGLIA
-265 ARSNLRIAVLDI
+265 ARSNLHIAVLDI
-277 LHREHIEIVSS
+277 LHREHIEIVPS
-288 GFINQRQLDAAEKA
+288 GQRQLDAAEKA
-302 LPRSAGQ
+302 LPRSARQG
-309 REKQKALVDNTGA
+309 EKQKALVDNAVA

-343 HVGIAALMEQLET
+343 HEGIAALKEQLET
-356 AEGEEKHVVSLELE
+356 AEGEEKQVVSLELE

>member
-1 MQFPPQV
+1 LQFPPQV
-8 LILVVLLERAGWF
+8 LILVVLLGRAGWF

-35 KRMFPPEA
+35 TRMFPPEA
-43 IQAALLEFMP
+43 IQAALVEFMP
-53 LFFTV
+53 FFFTV

-175 VQSESREVI
+175 VQSESRELI
-184 VIPNTFLVTHPVA
+184 AIPNTLLVTHPVA
-197 TVRNSGAIVSTSLSL
+197 TVRNSGVIVSTTLSL
-212 GYDLNHNLI
+212 AYDLNHNQI
-221 RPLLLEAATT
+221 RPLLLEAAAT

-254 GVLTEVKGLIT
+254 GVLTEAKELIA

-277 LHREHIEIVSS
+277 LHREHIEIVPS
-288 GFINQRQLDAAEKA
+288 GQRQLDAAEKA
-302 LPRSAGQ
+302 LLRSARQ
-309 REKQKALVDNTGA
+309 REKQKAWVDNTVA
-322 EEIVCDKAEQAEQ
+322 EEIVFDKAEQAEQ
-335 FSIEKSQL
+335 FSTEKSQL
-343 HVGIAALMEQLET
+343 HGGIAALEEQLKT
-356 AEGEEKHVVSLELE
+356 AEGEEKQVVSLELE

>member
-35 KRMFPPEA
+35 TRMFPPEA
-43 IQAALLEFMP
+43 IQAALVEFMP

-70 LLIARQTDLGSEK
+70 LLIARQTNLGSEK

-94 TLIGMVVIVLAIP
+94 TLIGMVIIVLATP

-135 FANLMAGIQLRVT
+135 FANLMAGILLRVT

-175 VQSESREVI
+175 VQSESRELI

-212 GYDLNHNLI
+212 AYDLNHNQI
-221 RPLLLEAATT
+221 RPLLLEAATAI
-231 SGLKEPFVHI
+231 GLKEPFVHI
-241 QALGDFSITYRIS
+241 QALGDFSISYRIS
-254 GVLTEVKGLIT
+254 GVLTEVKELIA

-277 LHREHIEIVSS
+277 LHREHIEIVSP
-288 GFINQRQLDAAEKA
+288 GQRQLDAAEKA
-302 LPRSAGQ
+302 LPRSARQ
-309 REKQKALVDNTGA
+309 REKQKAWVDNALA

-343 HVGIAALMEQLET
+343 HGGIAALKEQLET
-356 AEGEEKHVVSLELE
+356 AEGEEKQVVSLELE

>member
-8 LILVVLLERAGWF
+8 LILVVLLGRAGWF

-35 KRMFPPEA
+35 TRMFPPEA
-43 IQAALLEFMP
+43 IQAALVEFMP
-53 LFFTV
+53 FFFTV

-135 FANLMAGIQLRVT
+135 FANFMAGILLRVT

-175 VQSESREVI
+175 VQSESRELI
-184 VIPNTFLVTHPVA
+184 AIPNTLLVTHPVA
-197 TVRNSGAIVSTSLSL
+197 TVRNSGVIVSTTLSL
-212 GYDLNHNLI
+212 AYDLNHNQI
-221 RPLLLEAATT
+221 RSLLLEAAAT

-241 QALGDFSITYRIS
+241 QALGDFSISYRIS
-254 GVLTEVKGLIT
+254 GVLTEAKELIA

-277 LHREHIEIVSS
+277 LHREHIEIVPS
-288 GFINQRQLDAAEKA
+288 GQRQLDAAEKA
-302 LPRSAGQ
+302 LLRSARQ
-309 REKQKALVDNTGA
+309 REKQKAWVDNTVA
-322 EEIVCDKAEQAEQ
+322 EEIVFDKAEQAEQ
-335 FSIEKSQL
+335 FSTEKSQL
-343 HVGIAALMEQLET
+343 HGGIAALEEQLKT
-356 AEGEEKHVVSLELE
+356 AEGEEKQVVSLELE

>member
-1 MQFPPQV
+1 
-8 LILVVLLERAGWF
+8 
-21 IDPPSEYKP
+21 
-30 IENQE
+30 
-35 KRMFPPEA
+35 MFPPEA

-212 GYDLNHNLI
+212 AYDLNHNQI
-221 RPLLLEAATT
+221 RPLLLEAATA

-254 GVLTEVKGLIT
+254 GVLTEAKELIA

-277 LHREHIEIVSS
+277 LHREHIEIVPS
-288 GFINQRQLDAAEKA
+288 GQRQLDAAEKA
-302 LPRSAGQ
+302 LLRSARQ
-309 REKQKALVDNTGA
+309 REKQKALVDNTVA

>member
-43 IQAALLEFMP
+43 IQAALIEFMP
-53 LFFTV
+53 LLFTV
-58 ISVLLVLWIAHM
+58 ISVLLVLWVAHM

-175 VQSESREVI
+175 VQSESRELI
-184 VIPNTFLVTHPVA
+184 AIPNTLLVTHPVA
-197 TVRNSGAIVSTSLSL
+197 TVRNSGVIVSTTLSL
-212 GYDLNHNLI
+212 AYDLNHNQI
-221 RPLLLEAATT
+221 RPLLLEAAAT

-254 GVLTEVKGLIT
+254 GVLTEAKELIA

-277 LHREHIEIVSS
+277 LHREHIEIVPS
-288 GFINQRQLDAAEKA
+288 GQRQLDAAEKA
-302 LPRSAGQ
+302 LLRSARQ
-309 REKQKALVDNTGA
+309 REKQKAWVDNTVA
-322 EEIVCDKAEQAEQ
+322 EEIVFDKAEQAEQ
-335 FSIEKSQL
+335 FSTEKSQL
-343 HVGIAALMEQLET
+343 HGGIAALEEQLKT
-356 AEGEEKHVVSLELE
+356 AEGEEKQVVSLELE